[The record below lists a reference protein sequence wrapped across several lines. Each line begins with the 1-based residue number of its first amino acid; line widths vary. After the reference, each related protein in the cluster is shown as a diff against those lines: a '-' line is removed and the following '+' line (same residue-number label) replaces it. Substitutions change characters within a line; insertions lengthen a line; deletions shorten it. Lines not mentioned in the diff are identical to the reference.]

1 VHSDQSIHPLPL
13 SPGCGGEDEG
23 EGGEVI
29 RPMAKPPQ
37 PTLETLQPLTKIRG
51 DLYGLLSSAYI
62 HLPEKKI
69 LELNWEPDVEILT
82 FPQEGSEEVLRQI
95 QKGLNLVKSY
105 QSKKNLTDDEIL
117 TNLSKDWTRL
127 FRGVVRD
134 GILPPYES
142 LYRTE
147 RRQKKSA
154 QEINRLFSKMGVQ
167 IPEEWHQPSDYIG
180 VELDFMR
187 FLCGKETRLRDDGER
202 SALREAVETEK
213 SFLEDH
219 IALWIPIF
227 CKRMLEEAREEYYRG
242 IAHLTLGLVEFDR
255 LWVSRLLD

>member
-1 VHSDQSIHPLPL
+1 
-13 SPGCGGEDEG
+13 
-23 EGGEVI
+23 
-29 RPMAKPPQ
+29 MAKSHQ
-37 PTLETLQPLTKIRG
+37 PTLDTLHTLTKIRR

-62 HLPEKKI
+62 QIPEKKI
-69 LELNWEPDVEILT
+69 LELKWEPAAELLRY
-82 FPQEGSEEVLRQI
+82 PQEGSEKVLKQI

-105 QSKKNLTDDEIL
+105 QSKKDLTDEEIL
-117 TNLSKDWTRL
+117 TNLSRDWTRL

-142 LYRTE
+142 LYQAE
-147 RRQKKSA
+147 RLQKKTA

-167 IPEEWHQPSDYIG
+167 VPDEWHQPSDYIG

-187 FLCGKETRLRDDGER
+187 LLCEKEWRHRDNGER
-202 SALREAVETEK
+202 NALREAVETEK

-219 IALWIPIF
+219 LTLWVPIF
-227 CKRMLEEAREEYYRG
+227 YERMLKEAREEYYLG
-242 IAHLTLGLVEFDR
+242 IAHLTLGLVGLDR

>member
-1 VHSDQSIHPLPL
+1 
-13 SPGCGGEDEG
+13 
-23 EGGEVI
+23 
-29 RPMAKPPQ
+29 MAKPHQ
-37 PTLETLQPLTKIRG
+37 PTLETLQTVTKIRG

-62 HLPEKKI
+62 QLPEKKI
-69 LELNWEPDVEILT
+69 LELKWEPAVQLLRY
-82 FPQEGSEEVLRQI
+82 PQEGSEEPFKQI
-95 QKGLNLVKSY
+95 HKGLNLINAYGSEKDR
-105 QSKKNLTDDEIL
+105 TDEEIL

-127 FRGVVRD
+127 LRGVVRD
-134 GILPPYES
+134 GIFPPYES
-142 LYRTE
+142 LYRPE
-147 RRQKKSA
+147 RQQKKSA

-187 FLCGKETRLRDDGER
+187 LLCEKEWRLRDDGKR
-202 SALREAVETEK
+202 SALREAIEAEK

-219 IALWIPIF
+219 IALWVPIF

-255 LWVSRLLD
+255 LWVSRPLD